1 MRLLLLLIIA
11 GVAAYYTNPTRE
23 AHEAKAR
30 VALQSYQPSAA
41 AAQGGDLVQNAISFV
56 TGMAAGQG
64 RYESYYL
71 FSKYTLDMPG
81 VQYLECY
88 GAYTVVSCRV
98 VEPGAAG

>member
-30 VALQSYQPSAA
+30 VALQSYQPPAA
-41 AAQGGDLVQNAISFV
+41 AASGNLIDNAISFV

-64 RYESYYL
+64 RYESYYV

-88 GAYTVVSCRV
+88 GAYTLVNCRV
-98 VEPGAAG
+98 VEPGATG